1 MEGGW
6 VSRTEGRG
14 QTWRRRER
22 QEDTEREGEMERE
35 TECKLASACSMFQ
48 AHERPGQG
56 RKERTGDVH
65 TQHGVLVLDPAVL
78 SPRRRVLLCSHTV
91 LFPFPVLSFTVPS
104 TARAASLALQGRA
117 SSMARSPNGFFS
129 FQPSLRDPVADCRLN
144 YSHVR

>member
-1 MEGGW
+1 MEEKRETGGH
-6 VSRTEGRG
+6 TERG
-14 QTWRRRER
+14 RER
-22 QEDTEREGEMERE
+22 GREMWRQ
-35 TECKLASACSMFQ
+35 TECKLVSACSVSQ
-48 AHERPGQG
+48 AHSREARAREKRENQRG
-56 RKERTGDVH
+56 E
-65 TQHGVLVLDPAVL
+65 LVLEPAVPSL
-78 SPRRRVLLCSHTV
+78 RRRVPLCSHTV

>member
-1 MEGGW
+1 MEEKRETGGHREGG
-6 VSRTEGRG
+6 RDG
-14 QTWRRRER
+14 
-22 QEDTEREGEMERE
+22 DRE
-35 TECKLASACSMFQ
+35 TECKLVSVCPMFQ
-48 AHERPGQG
+48 AHERPGQE
-56 RKERTGDVH
+56 RKERTGDVR
-65 TQHGVLVLDPAVL
+65 GAARRGALVLEPAAPSL
-78 SPRRRVLLCSHTV
+78 RRRVPLCSHTV